1 MRIYA
6 VADIHGRAG
15 RFDLAERHMDA
26 HRPDVV
32 VLAGDLGRRAGAGLA
47 RLGRAGVPML
57 AVRGNGDPRRLED
70 LFAGCPRF
78 QRLHL
83 QMVSVAGVRFVG
95 VDGTLPLP
103 FCSRIA
109 WREQACLE
117 ALGPMVDPGTVLVG
131 HPPPRG
137 IRDAV
142 LGHLPAGSPSLR
154 RLILSR
160 CPCVYVCGHIHEQ
173 AGWGRLGST
182 LVVNASMGRGGGGAL
197 VDLHPGQVA
206 RVTPLGSG

>member
-6 VADIHGRAG
+6 AADIHGRVG
-15 RFDLAERHMDA
+15 CFDVAERHLEA
-26 HRPDVV
+26 QRPDVM
-32 VLAGDLGRRAGAGLA
+32 VLAGDLGRRAAAGLT
-47 RLGRAGVPML
+47 RLGRVGVPML

-70 LFAGCPRF
+70 LFAGCPQF

-83 QMVSVAGVRFVG
+83 QMVSIGRVRFVG

-103 FCSRIA
+103 FYSRIG

-117 ALGPMVDPGTVLVG
+117 TLGPMIDPGTVLVG

-137 IRDAV
+137 VRDAV
-142 LGHLPAGSPSLR
+142 LGRLPAGSPSLR
-154 RLILSR
+154 HLILAR
-160 CPCVYVCGHIHEQ
+160 RPAVYVCGHIHEQ

-197 VDLHPGQVA
+197 VELHPGEA
-206 RVTPLGSG
+206 PWVTLLGKA